1 MPDNISL
8 AFGGRKITEFS
19 EYSVDADLY
28 TAGDAFS
35 VTLPDP
41 AFVINPGER
50 FQLFVNDRLEMTGII
65 DRVSESNDKGGS
77 MVVVEGRDL
86 MGLVVDSYCEEFI
99 TLESI
104 TLHDLAERL
113 LRTVPFINR
122 KNIEYQAGI
131 AGAAAGRTGGN
142 DLLDLS
148 QDLAQIE
155 PGQTVFD
162 VLKDFAESRGA
173 MFFSLADGTFVFGR
187 PKAKGK
193 PLFAITRRLDGK
205 GNNVLDGSRVRDISQ
220 QYSKIIVVGQKQ
232 GADGLEAADLS
243 SKAVVEID
251 DVPFYKPFVE
261 INNND
266 LASPANAARVIAER
280 QRAMGLQLSYTAP
293 GHSLNG
299 RNWAVNELCQV
310 DDEKWAI
317 HGTWL
322 IYGRTFRIDKSRGP
336 VTELRLGL
344 PGVIR

>member
-8 AFGGRKITEFS
+8 SFGGRKITEFS
-19 EYSVDADLY
+19 EYSVDSDLY

-41 AFVINPGER
+41 AFAVNPGQQ

-65 DRVSESNDKGGS
+65 DRVSEYNGKDGS
-77 MVVVEGRDL
+77 RVVVEGRDL
-86 MGLVVDSYCEEFI
+86 LGLVVDSYCEEFI
-99 TLESI
+99 TLEGV
-104 TLHDLAERL
+104 TLKAERL
-113 LRTVPFINR
+113 LRAVPFINR

-131 AGAAAGRTGGN
+131 AGATASKTGDN
-142 DLLDLS
+142 DLFDLS

-155 PGQTVFD
+155 PGQTVFE
-162 VLKDFAESRGA
+162 VLRDFAESRGA
-173 MFFSLADGTFVFGR
+173 MFFSLPDGTFVFGR

-193 PLFAITRRLDGK
+193 PLFTITRRLDGA
-205 GNNVLDGSRVRDISQ
+205 GNNVMDGSRVRDISQ

-232 GADGLEAADLS
+232 GADGIEAADLNTI
-243 SKAVVEID
+243 AIAQVD

-266 LASPANAARVIAER
+266 LASPANAGRVIAER
-280 QRAMGLQLSYTAP
+280 QRAMGLQLSYTTP
-293 GHSLNG
+293 GHSVNG
-299 RNWAVNELCQV
+299 RNWAVNELCAV
-310 DDEKWAI
+310 LDEKFEI
-317 HGTWL
+317 NGTYL